1 MCITESVLIWDVDD
15 DGQRGEAEK
24 RQYRA
29 RQNRNCRREQR
40 LEARR
45 PRERRRRAL
54 MSTEQRQMLL
64 QQREAKH
71 RTESIAEN
79 QPLEI
84 PSFCTRDRD
93 LPIPIKANRP
103 MMKSN
108 VSVYYCILLVVHSF
122 TFHTESEV
130 YY

>member
-1 MCITESVLIWDVDD
+1 
-15 DGQRGEAEK
+15 
-24 RQYRA
+24 
-29 RQNRNCRREQR
+29 
-40 LEARR
+40 
-45 PRERRRRAL
+45 
-54 MSTEQRQMLL
+54 MLL
-64 QQREAKH
+64 QWRREAWQ

-84 PSFCTRDRD
+84 PSFCTCDRD

-103 MMKSN
+103 MTKSN

-122 TFHTESEV
+122 TLHTVKTESEV